1 MSLSKDSPPSLI
13 SLHLINATFT
23 NCVFRNTNHPNL
35 LGLESWLEFPF
46 AKFEYDATFPL
57 MMLRE
62 NFHFHFHNRPLSC
75 ITLMPGCGLLWHA
88 SRWSWLGQVTLLIC
102 QSARLFYMRSRTC
115 TRRTVRLSDRSTT
128 VWFCLC
134 AIKQKVE
141 TRIKE
146 MFCFLAVHYPNCLPK
161 QLTRVVSLENY
172 KQLSFLSLLK
182 VF

>member
-88 SRWSWLGQVTLLIC
+88 SRWSWLGQVTMLIC
-102 QSARLFYMRSRTC
+102 YNSFHKNCEIPKITLPHKCILT
-115 TRRTVRLSDRSTT
+115 
-128 VWFCLC
+128 
-134 AIKQKVE
+134 
-141 TRIKE
+141 KE
-146 MFCFLAVHYPNCLPK
+146 LQVHY
-161 QLTRVVSLENY
+161 RG
-172 KQLSFLSLLK
+172 
-182 VF
+182 